1 MSEEN
6 QNFSPTAWTPARCVL
21 WESLE
26 AEGRRELEAIVAK
39 GSTVEIPKK
48 FEAQYEA
55 VKGTEKKVAIAPVVL
70 DCMRSIGW
78 TDAVI
83 ESVYGPYSDQETP
96 AG

>member
-26 AEGRRELEAIVAK
+26 TEGRRELEAIVAK
-39 GSTVEIPKK
+39 GSEIEIPKK
-48 FEAQYEA
+48 FVAQYEA
-55 VKGTEKKVAIAPVVL
+55 VKDKEKKVAISPMVL
-70 DCMRSIGW
+70 DCMRRIGW

-83 ESVYGPYSDQETP
+83 ESVYAPYSDEEVA